1 VLCRTHSE
9 ISRTLPL
16 NPMAE
21 TLGYDIVGV
30 SKGRVVSPPN
40 LWLLLA
46 LGCCAGMSAF
56 EQSIVG

>member
-1 VLCRTHSE
+1 
-9 ISRTLPL
+9 
-16 NPMAE
+16 MAE

-30 SKGRVVSPPN
+30 SKGRVVPPPN